1 MASVAAVPRR
11 LAVLPLLAA
20 ALAGCGGDDK
30 PVDLP
35 DGPKSETPVYRG
47 RTSQRQDIRI
57 EAGRRVLASVKVPLR
72 CKDDSSTEATVR
84 TEPKRP
90 ELQADGSFY
99 YSETGRATFRG
110 YGAGRYRVALAGD
123 LEGRSGTGT
132 LSFRISFK
140 STRCRAN
147 ATWAARMT

>member
-1 MASVAAVPRR
+1 LSAAVSRR
-11 LAVLPLLAA
+11 LTALPLLAA

-35 DGPKSETPVYRG
+35 DGPKTTSDAHRYKG
-47 RTSQRQDIRI
+47 RTSQGQPITI
-57 EAGRRVLASVKVPLR
+57 EAGRRVLASVKVPMR

-99 YSETGRATFRG
+99 YSETGRTTFRG
-110 YGAGRYRVALAGD
+110 YGPGRYRVALAGE
-123 LEGRSGTGT
+123 LKGREGSGT

-140 STRCRAN
+140 STSCRGN
-147 ATWAARMT
+147 ATWETKLT

>member
-1 MASVAAVPRR
+1 LTPAVPRR
-11 LAVLPLLAA
+11 LAVLPLLTAA

-35 DGPKSETPVYRG
+35 DGPKGGTPTYKG
-47 RTSQRQDIRI
+47 RTSQRQAISI
-57 EAGRRVLASVKVPLR
+57 AAGRRVLASVKVPLR
-72 CKDDSSTEATVR
+72 CKDDSSTEATLR
-84 TEPKRP
+84 TEPQRP

-110 YGAGRYRVALAGD
+110 YGAGRYRVALAGE
-123 LEGRSGTGT
+123 LKGRAGTGT

-140 STRCRAN
+140 STTCRGN
-147 ATWAARMT
+147 GTWEARLT